1 MNRIRFLFLSHIIE
15 QCRFAIKAKGE
26 LDRAA
31 RKLVESVGDS
41 GLGRQGKRDLHQ
53 GLGLEIKYHQ
63 QGALVALALVSRL
76 LGLRHDGPHLESR
89 SALRAALKVGDSC
102 LLKDRQVRDV
112 FEHMDERLESVGTW
126 DIADGKITG
135 SDQAGATPS
144 DFAPLSHLDIGTTE
158 ITSRDRGQNPVTI
171 DLAAAVEEARRIA
184 GEAVRLQNETFQA
197 KRPLL
202 DHPFIGFP
210 EPSE

>member
-1 MNRIRFLFLSHIIE
+1 MNRIRFLFLSHIID

-26 LDRAA
+26 LDRAT
-31 RKLVESVGDS
+31 RKLVGSFGDN
-41 GLGRQGKRDLHQ
+41 GLSIQEKRDLHQ
-53 GLGLEIKYHQ
+53 SLGLEIKYHQ

-76 LGLRHDGPHLESR
+76 LGLRHEGPHMESR
-89 SALRAALKVGDSC
+89 AALRAALKVGDSC
-102 LLKDRQVRDV
+102 ILKDREVRDV
-112 FEHMDERLESVGTW
+112 FEQMYERIESVGTW
-126 DIADGKITG
+126 DIADGNITG
-135 SDQAGATPS
+135 SNQAGTSPS

-171 DLAAAVEEARRIA
+171 DYAAAVEEARRIA
-184 GEAVRLQNETFQA
+184 GEAVRLQNEMFQA